1 RLNVISIEMP
11 PLRERREDI
20 PLLATSFLSLFAAR
34 AGRNAMRLTPE
45 AMDALLTHTWPG
57 NVRELENV
65 MERAVALATSDEVR
79 AENLPPNLLQRGAP
93 LAVSSWQ
100 VPHGGLDLEKVVAET
115 EQALMRDALEKAG
128 WVQTK
133 AAELL
138 GINFRSFRYRAR
150 KYGLDREIRDRT
162 HGTV

>member
-1 RLNVISIEMP
+1 
-11 PLRERREDI
+11 
-20 PLLATSFLSLFAAR
+20 
-34 AGRNAMRLTPE
+34 
-45 AMDALLTHTWPG
+45 
-57 NVRELENV
+57 
-65 MERAVALATSDEVR
+65 VALAASDEVR

>member
-1 RLNVISIEMP
+1 
-11 PLRERREDI
+11 
-20 PLLATSFLSLFAAR
+20 
-34 AGRNAMRLTPE
+34 
-45 AMDALLTHTWPG
+45 
-57 NVRELENV
+57 
-65 MERAVALATSDEVR
+65 
-79 AENLPPNLLQRGAP
+79 
-93 LAVSSWQ
+93 
-100 VPHGGLDLEKVVAET
+100 
-115 EQALMRDALEKAG
+115 LMRDALEKAG